1 MSTNEPQGTTTTST
15 ATASPARRDLVEA
28 WYDDPTQ
35 RPLDA
40 DPAPVAPA
48 APARPGAH
56 TDHTDPAG
64 AAVDTGVEEVA
75 RRVVKRLLDTE
86 QAMLRHLEAIE
97 AEAERRTDLLLAQ
110 AELDAELIRLNAR
123 REAHRIAM
131 AGSGAGAPAS
141 PAVEADRRTLDELT
155 DSLARFAD
163 EVDALHP
170 SDSPAS
176 HRAP

>member
-1 MSTNEPQGTTTTST
+1 MAKTDPQGTT
-15 ATASPARRDLVEA
+15 ATGTRRDLVEA

-35 RPLDA
+35 RPLDP
-40 DPAPVAPA
+40 DPAPVAPTAPA
-48 APARPGAH
+48 APAR
-56 TDHTDPAG
+56 AG
-64 AAVDTGVEEVA
+64 SHADADAAADSGVEDVA

-131 AGSGAGAPAS
+131 EGAGAGAPTAPAS
-141 PAVEADRRTLDELT
+141 AAHEADRRTLDELT

-170 SDSPAS
+170 SDSTAA
-176 HRAP
+176 HRAH

>member
-1 MSTNEPQGTTTTST
+1 M
-15 ATASPARRDLVEA
+15 
-28 WYDDPTQ
+28 
-35 RPLDA
+35 
-40 DPAPVAPA
+40 
-48 APARPGAH
+48 
-56 TDHTDPAG
+56 
-64 AAVDTGVEEVA
+64 
-75 RRVVKRLLDTE
+75 VKRLLDTE

-131 AGSGAGAPAS
+131 TGTGAPTG
-141 PAVEADRRTLDELT
+141 PAPEADRRTLDELT

-170 SDSPAS
+170 SDSTAA
-176 HRAP
+176 HRAH

>member
-1 MSTNEPQGTTTTST
+1 MATTDPQGPT
-15 ATASPARRDLVEA
+15 ATTGPARRDLVEA
-28 WYDDPTQ
+28 WYDDPTH
-35 RPLDA
+35 RPVDP

-48 APARPGAH
+48 PATRAGSHAQAAG
-56 TDHTDPAG
+56 TDS
-64 AAVDTGVEEVA
+64 GVEDVA
-75 RRVVKRLLDTE
+75 RRVIKRLLDTE

-131 AGSGAGAPAS
+131 TGVGASSPGAEAL
-141 PAVEADRRTLDELT
+141 EADRRTLDELT

-170 SDSPAS
+170 TESQAA
-176 HRAP
+176 HRAQR

>member
-1 MSTNEPQGTTTTST
+1 MSTTEPQGTMTTGSTTT
-15 ATASPARRDLVEA
+15 AGPARRDLVEA
-28 WYDDPTQ
+28 WYDDDPTR
-35 RPLDA
+35 RPDA
-40 DPAPVAPA
+40 LAPDPVAPPL
-48 APARPGAH
+48 PARPGSH
-56 TDHTDPAG
+56 AG
-64 AAVDTGVEEVA
+64 DDTGVEEVA

-97 AEAERRTDLLLAQ
+97 AEAERRTDLLMAQ

-131 AGSGAGAPAS
+131 GAGAPVTAEL
-141 PAVEADRRTLDELT
+141 EADRRTLDELT

-170 SDSPAS
+170 TDSSAS